1 MNDELK
7 TLFESM
13 LAAIPFVFFGVLL
26 IRSKD
31 QKKTDQTGSPTDGTE
46 ILLSF
51 LLTLF
56 PPKILGYVL
65 VLLGL
70 FIVGVTAWANYL

>member
-1 MNDELK
+1 MNDEMK
-7 TLFESM
+7 ALFDSM
-13 LAAIPFVFFGVLL
+13 LGAIPFVFFGVLL

-56 PPKILGYVL
+56 PPKVFGYVF

-70 FIVGVTAWANYL
+70 SFVVITAWVNFL